1 MIWEIEE
8 GTGKKIQISCSYP
21 HSWYIHIITRKKS
34 RTVDDPD
41 NETKILNRI
50 KGNATT

>member
-21 HSWYIHIITRKKS
+21 HSCYIHIITRKKS